1 MSEPPEYDRFDLIE
15 PHLRAVDPR
24 WREELTAKVKASLEA
39 TSQIQDMY
47 NHPLYRAGSWFYE
60 RTGMLPS
67 LGEYLYMT
75 FSPRLLYREVASYL
89 RREK

>member
-1 MSEPPEYDRFDLIE
+1 MSEPPKYDRFDLIE
-15 PHLRAVDPR
+15 PRLKELPPE
-24 WREELTAKVKASLEA
+24 WRKELDAKIKAGLQAASE
-39 TSQIQDMY
+39 IQDMH
-47 NHPLYRAGSWFYE
+47 NHSLYRAGSWFYE

>member
-1 MSEPPEYDRFDLIE
+1 
-15 PHLRAVDPR
+15 
-24 WREELTAKVKASLEA
+24 
-39 TSQIQDMY
+39 MY